1 MKLILTNFIIFFSI
15 ISFANESK
23 DLAQLLSES
32 KCVPT
37 RSRSG
42 KVSYKCDG
50 TLGAELE
57 EQSARAQ
64 QPQTKPLMQ
73 TKTTLQVYPKRQ
85 SSSIEHHTT
94 SAQPTD
100 AKIKSCLASIYQN
113 QVQHHQSR
121 GKYTTIS
128 EDMGIDRNETCN
140 GLYIY
145 TNVANE
151 REFKITARFGKNIW
165 TVDQSRN
172 IMKMR

>member
-1 MKLILTNFIIFFSI
+1 MKSILTTFTIFFSL
-15 ISFANESK
+15 FTLATESK

-57 EQSARAQ
+57 AQSAQSQ
-64 QPQTKPLMQ
+64 QIQTKPRFQ

-85 SSSIEHHTT
+85 PSSVENQTA
-94 SAQPTD
+94 SAHPTD

-121 GKYTTIS
+121 GKYTTLS

-165 TVDQSRN
+165 TVDQARN
-172 IMKMR
+172 FIKMR